1 MKGIMNQ
8 RQWIPVAE
16 SPAPMVG
23 LINKISWVVVAVVSA
38 VFLILGFLV
47 SLNVIPGVIAG
58 IGAYLLMRSVKQNSE
73 SRILSTIPS
82 MAASEFAEARLFNVV
97 DGLCVVGGD
106 QRPALRVVGSEFPI
120 ALAVAAPHSAGT
132 IIVSSGFISTM
143 DRVETEAVMAH
154 LLWRIRSGEVAL
166 ITFLSALTTVASR
179 LGLSGVVH
187 RVIAKVSDPR
197 RVIWADISGC
207 QATRYPPA
215 MVSALEKVLSSN
227 ADTGDVPVSSL
238 WFAVPENQ
246 IDAAHETSAVPNVG
260 EVSVSLA
267 ERIAVLKEI

>member
-8 RQWIPVAE
+8 RQWIPIEE

-38 VFLILGFLV
+38 LFLMLGFLV

-73 SRILSTIPS
+73 SRILGTSPS
-82 MAASEFAEARLFNVV
+82 MAASEIAEARLFNVV

-166 ITFLSALTTVASR
+166 VTFLSALTTVASR
-179 LGLSGVVH
+179 LGLSGAVR
-187 RVIAKVSDPR
+187 RVSEKVSDPR

-227 ADTGDVPVSSL
+227 ADTGDVPVSPL
-238 WFAVPENQ
+238 WFAVPENHT
-246 IDAAHETSAVPNVG
+246 DATHETSDVPNVG

>member
-1 MKGIMNQ
+1 MNQ
-8 RQWIPVAE
+8 RQWIPVEE

-23 LINKISWVVVAVVSA
+23 LINKISWSVVAA
-38 VFLILGFLV
+38 VAVLFLILGFLV
-47 SLNVIPGVIAG
+47 SLNVIPAVVAG
-58 IGAYLLMRSVKQNSE
+58 IGAYFLMRSVKQNSE
-73 SRILSTIPS
+73 SRVLSAIPS
-82 MAASEFAEARLFNVV
+82 MAASDIAEARLFNVV

-106 QRPALRVVGSEFPI
+106 QRPTLRVVGSEFPI

-166 ITFLSALTTVASR
+166 VTFLLSLTAVATR
-179 LGLSGVVH
+179 VGLAGVVR
-187 RVIAKVSDPR
+187 RVAGKLSDPR

-227 ADTGDVPVSSL
+227 GDVGDVPVSSL